1 MWGGGGIDYIVCYY
15 RDALE
20 INREH
25 RETLSSEVNL
35 AAKPQ
40 TGALITG

>member
-1 MWGGGGIDYIVCYY
+1 MGGGIHYYIVCYY

-40 TGALITG
+40 TGTLITR